1 VRISKRVRHRWE
13 DLFAL
18 VLDLE
23 SYPEFLPHCRA
34 VRVLSRKMEG
44 DPVIVSRMTVGLSAL
59 EVSYAN
65 RTRADRAAR
74 TVSVEAIDGPLEHLW
89 VAWQFDPDGDATV
102 INFSVDFAFS
112 NPILSTLA
120 SHVFESMFVEI
131 VDAFERRAESLFRR

>member
-34 VRVLSRKMEG
+34 VRILSRG
-44 DPVIVSRMTVGLSAL
+44 TQRDPVIVSRMTVGLLAV

-74 TVSVEAIDGPLEHLW
+74 TITVEGIDGPLEHLW
-89 VAWQFDPDGDATV
+89 VVWQFEPDGDGTV
-102 INFSVDFAFS
+102 IGFSADFAFS
-112 NPILSTLA
+112 SPMLSALA
-120 SHVFESMFVEI
+120 SRVFEDMFGEI
-131 VDAFERRAESLFRR
+131 VDAFERRADCLFGL